1 MFGFNIS
8 NKEEDW
14 DGRLLKDEELRVN
27 NESVIICLDG
37 SPFINNKRLS
47 QFDYAELST
56 DKVYDVEINEGVVA
70 LFTRV

>member
-27 NESVIICLDG
+27 ND
-37 SPFINNKRLS
+37 
-47 QFDYAELST
+47 Q
-56 DKVYDVEINEGVVA
+56 
-70 LFTRV
+70 